1 MNREQELNYIVERF
15 AQKFKESQHKY
26 PFLSDPKIQE
36 GFLKLL
42 AETIMEDSQL
52 LNALNEL
59 GYDKVKTLLQP
70 LINQAF
76 AKMEEK
82 IEEAKKEVKEEIK
95 KEAED
100 LKGGQKAIVKG
111 LGELADLNIQ
121 IGKDILGSMSKYYQN
136 LQYSISDVKSAVED
150 AKKTA
155 QDLSWLNSRTY

>member
-70 LINQAF
+70 LIDQAF

-82 IEEAKKEVKEEIK
+82 IEEAKKEVEKKVDSKVDEALEEISKEHAKIVEFNGKGFRGAYDLIKSSRDVVLSSVSEIKSNMMTK
-95 KEAED
+95 KD
-100 LKGGQKAIVKG
+100 
-111 LGELADLNIQ
+111 
-121 IGKDILGSMSKYYQN
+121 
-136 LQYSISDVKSAVED
+136 
-150 AKKTA
+150 A
-155 QDLSWLNSRTY
+155 QDLNWLNSRTW

>member
-26 PFLSDPKIQE
+26 PFLSDPKVQE

-70 LINQAF
+70 LIDQAF
-76 AKMEEK
+76 AKMEQK
-82 IEEAKKEVKEEIK
+82 IEEAKKEVEKVKEQMS
-95 KEAED
+95 KEHLD
-100 LKGGQKAIVKG
+100 LANNQKALAELNSRI
-111 LGELADLNIQ
+111 GENILKNIQDLNTSIFD
-121 IGKDILGSMSKYYQN
+121 IKTNMMTKKD
-136 LQYSISDVKSAVED
+136 
-150 AKKTA
+150 A
-155 QDLSWLNSRTY
+155 QDLNWLNSRTW

>member
-42 AETIMEDSQL
+42 AETIIEDTKL

-70 LINQAF
+70 LIDQAF

-82 IEEAKKEVKEEIK
+82 IEEAKKEVEKEVENVEKKIDETAEMIDDQHTKIIEFNGKGFRGAYDLIK
-95 KEAED
+95 NSRD
-100 LKGGQKAIVKG
+100 AILSSVSEMKS
-111 LGELADLNIQ
+111 NMMTK
-121 IGKDILGSMSKYYQN
+121 KD
-136 LQYSISDVKSAVED
+136 
-150 AKKTA
+150 A
-155 QDLSWLNSRTY
+155 QDLNWLNSRTW

>member
-70 LINQAF
+70 LIDQAF

-82 IEEAKKEVKEEIK
+82 IEEVKKEVERNREVMSEQHGKIVEFEGENFRGLYDVIANGRDAILSSVSEMKSNMMTK
-95 KEAED
+95 KD
-100 LKGGQKAIVKG
+100 
-111 LGELADLNIQ
+111 
-121 IGKDILGSMSKYYQN
+121 
-136 LQYSISDVKSAVED
+136 
-150 AKKTA
+150 A
-155 QDLSWLNSRTY
+155 QDLNWLNSRTW

>member
-26 PFLSDPKIQE
+26 PFLSDPKVQE

-70 LINQAF
+70 LIDQAF

-82 IEEAKKEVKEEIK
+82 IEEAKKEVEEKVDSKVDEALEEISKEHAKIVEFNGKGFRGAYDLIKSSRDVVLSSVSEIKSNMMTK
-95 KEAED
+95 KD
-100 LKGGQKAIVKG
+100 
-111 LGELADLNIQ
+111 
-121 IGKDILGSMSKYYQN
+121 
-136 LQYSISDVKSAVED
+136 
-150 AKKTA
+150 A
-155 QDLSWLNSRTY
+155 QDLNWLNSRTW